1 MREELRR
8 QIALAQQG
16 DRAALDRLTRSN
28 LPLVHSIV
36 RRFAGR
42 GEAEDLFQLG
52 CIGLIKAI
60 RDFDLTRPVELSTY
74 AVPKIAG
81 EMRRFLRDDGPIKVS
96 RTIKEHAAAVQ
107 RAKQALCAKTGESP
121 HLSQLCQ
128 ATGLTLEEV
137 LEALQAPSECQSL
150 EDGAPLLELL
160 PGESPEAALAERL
173 DVRQAVASLEPLQRQ
188 VILLRYL
195 RDLTQQ
201 NTARILGVTQVQVS
215 RLEKRA
221 IARLR
226 ETLT

>member
-16 DRAALDRLTRSN
+16 DPAALDRLTRSN

-42 GEAEDLFQLG
+42 GEPEDLFQLG

-96 RTIKEHAAAVQ
+96 RTVKEHAAAVQ
-107 RAKQALCAKTGESP
+107 RAKQALCAETGESP
-121 HLSQLCQ
+121 RLSQLCQ

-150 EDGAPLLELL
+150 EETVREDGAPLLELL
-160 PGESPEAALAERL
+160 PG
-173 DVRQAVASLEPLQRQ
+173 
-188 VILLRYL
+188 
-195 RDLTQQ
+195 
-201 NTARILGVTQVQVS
+201 
-215 RLEKRA
+215 
-221 IARLR
+221 
-226 ETLT
+226 